1 MEKVKMLK
9 HLNHAIEKQVP
20 DVWEEIN
27 NKIHNTKNVE
37 NIEDAW
43 QVTVYSPNKKRKL
56 YKRLSIAAVI
66 CLITVSTLTFT
77 PVLAAIQATFDKI
90 FSSKQID
97 DTGLRMAI
105 NEGHGQVLNQIY
117 IDKIHDITVHFD
129 SILTDDK
136 ETKLLLTFKSNKTN
150 LKNYYVDIF
159 EGASTINLITSDGE
173 KKKLENVGWGSR
185 HYDRDEN
192 KVAEALSFASI
203 KEFEGKDIQLEIE
216 NLTIYSNNSSSKL
229 ETIWPI
235 HFKLDKT
242 AVSDRETINLNKTF
256 SFEGQSYKIKQI
268 EFSAMETRI
277 VVSGTDTKLIT
288 DSDGEKYHVMSK
300 LENQF
305 LNARKFDKKLG
316 YIVDEKKSGVFLRST
331 GKRVEPIFS
340 KGEVQGADD
349 EYIMFFAPVTNRQ
362 DCILEIGNDIKIP
375 LAK

>member
-1 MEKVKMLK
+1 MLK

-20 DVWEEIN
+20 DIWEEIN

-117 IDKIHDITVHFD
+117 IDKKHDITVRFD

-288 DSDGEKYHVMSK
+288 DSDGKKYRVMSK

-305 LNARKFDKKLG
+305 LHARKIDKKLG
-316 YIVDEKKSGVFLRST
+316 YIVDEKKSGVFLRSA